1 MVAGGPIESVCSF
14 LALIRRILHWF
25 AVAVAIAVAVADAV
39 SRWVAGGL
47 RLASVIAV
55 AALGELGM
63 EAWQT
68 FQWVME

>member
-25 AVAVAIAVAVADAV
+25 AVAVAIAVADAV